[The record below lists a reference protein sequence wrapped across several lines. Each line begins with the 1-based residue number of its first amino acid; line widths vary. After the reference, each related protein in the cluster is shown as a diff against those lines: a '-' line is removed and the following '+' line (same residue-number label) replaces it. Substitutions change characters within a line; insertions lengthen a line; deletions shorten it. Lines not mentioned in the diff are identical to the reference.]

1 MLTELII
8 KNFAI
13 IDRLHVTFRTGF
25 NVLTGETGA
34 GKSIIVDAVGL
45 LLGDRARPD
54 LIRTGEEE
62 ASVEALFDLSA
73 QPELRRDLVE
83 AGFEGGDELLVKRVV
98 ARAGKNR
105 VYLNGSLA
113 KLAQLQPLTARL
125 MAIYGQH
132 EHQSLQRVETHLA
145 LLDRYAGLEE
155 ENKTYSRLYEKMVE
169 LSECLLHL
177 EETERDRQHRLDLL
191 SHQSREIAEADL
203 KVGEEEELGAEHLLL
218 QNAERLADATQK
230 GYETLYGAEGAA
242 CERLDA
248 VAAVLEETSEVDP
261 VLGQL
266 AETVR
271 TSLYAMEDVAAQ
283 LRDYAGKTSFE
294 PGRQNEVEQR
304 LALLA
309 AWKRK
314 YAPTLEGILDYKAEI
329 DREIEK
335 LADADATKDSLHKE
349 IEDARERLQ
358 KTGEGIS
365 LRRREAAQRLRSVV
379 ERELKDLAMAKAHLE
394 VKFFPLTEPG
404 PRGLERGEFYLSSN
418 PGEEPKPLAWIAS
431 GGELSRIMLAL
442 KRAVPDGDGTPT
454 LVFDE
459 VDAGIG
465 GVSASAVGEKLRE
478 VAQGLQVLCITHLP
492 QVAGFA
498 DHHYRVEKRQ
508 EQGRTFTT
516 LVLLEGEERVSEM
529 ARMLGGAQVT
539 GRTLEHAREIIVRSH
554 SGPMDQGPGGS
565 G

>member
-1 MLTELII
+1 
-8 KNFAI
+8 
-13 IDRLHVTFRTGF
+13 
-25 NVLTGETGA
+25 
-34 GKSIIVDAVGL
+34 
-45 LLGDRARPD
+45 
-54 LIRTGEEE
+54 
-62 ASVEALFDLSA
+62 
-73 QPELRRDLVE
+73 
-83 AGFEGGDELLVKRVV
+83 
-98 ARAGKNR
+98 
-105 VYLNGSLA
+105 
-113 KLAQLQPLTARL
+113 
-125 MAIYGQH
+125 
-132 EHQSLQRVETHLA
+132 
-145 LLDRYAGLEE
+145 
-155 ENKTYSRLYEKMVE
+155 MVE